1 MERLHKFLAE
11 AGLGSRRKC
20 ESLIT
25 SGRVSIDGRRIT
37 KLGQMVDPDRDNIC
51 CDGESVKRQKKIYF
65 LVNKPRGY
73 VCTNVAHSNDP
84 RAIDL

>member
-25 SGRVSIDGRRIT
+25 SGRVSIDGKRVT
-37 KLGQMVDPDRDNIC
+37 KLGQMVDPARNSIS
-51 CDGESVKRQKKIYF
+51 CDGESIKRQKKIYF

-73 VCTNVAHSNDP
+73 VCD
-84 RAIDL
+84 

>member
-25 SGRVSIDGRRIT
+25 SGRVSIDGKRVT
-37 KLGQMVDPDRDNIC
+37 KLGQMVDPARNSIS
-51 CDGESVKRQKKIYF
+51 CDGESIK
-65 LVNKPRGY
+65 
-73 VCTNVAHSNDP
+73 
-84 RAIDL
+84 